1 LFDVVF
7 VLQNIE
13 VEPAGIPGA
22 QTTGLQLKPYSY
34 TTDISKFDLT
44 LTAMEAE
51 TSIHFTIEYCTRL
64 FKEET
69 IRRIIGYFKKI
80 VSIITTTTTGPG
92 KKLLEIDILSEEE
105 KTRLLYDF
113 NDTEA
118 EYPKDKTLQRL
129 FEEQVERTPDN
140 IAVTGSPRIEHMTY
154 MTYTSYRE
162 LNQKSNQLAHLLR
175 QKSIKPDTIVGIM
188 MQRSLE
194 MIIGIL
200 GILKAG
206 GAYLPIDPDYPGERQ
221 QYMLEDS
228 GAKIL
233 VTVPGSRVKAEVE
246 ERFIEIIDISNLS
259 SFSTLTLTLTLTSTC
274 QVSPTNLA
282 YIIYTSGTTGKPKG
296 VLVEHKNVVRLLFN
310 DEFQFDFNSRDVWTL
325 FHSFCFDFS
334 VWEMY
339 GALLYGGKVVIIP
352 KMTARDPGEFLEILK
367 KHNVTVLNQTPS
379 AFYNLINLE
388 STEPGKPL
396 RLKYVIFGGEAL
408 IPGKLNAWRARY
420 PAARLVN
427 MYGIT
432 ETTVHV
438 TYKEIEQQDITNN
451 ISNIGTPIP
460 TLFTYA
466 MARHLK
472 LSPRGVAG
480 ELCIGGEGLGRGYL
494 NRPQLTHEKFV
505 QNPYKPGERLYLS
518 GDLVRLLENGEM
530 EYLGRIDQQVQLR
543 GFRIEPGE
551 IEYRLLTHPQ
561 IKEAVVLTRQDEKE
575 DKYLGAYIV
584 SADPTGKIPGA
595 SQLRDYLAKDLPDYM
610 VPAFFIPIQAIPLTS
625 NGKIDRKALP
635 KPEVIPGTVYIAPRD
650 MIEKRL
656 TEIWADILDL
666 DKNVVSMDADFF
678 ELGGHS
684 LKATILIGRIHK
696 ELDVKIPLVNIFKTP
711 TIRGLAR
718 IIKDTSPEKFL
729 AIPAVEKRDYYTLSS
744 AQKRL
749 YILQQM
755 NPSNTSYNLPM
766 VLSLEGNLDENRF
779 EKTLKTL
786 IQRHESLRTS
796 FQLVGDEPRQRI
808 HDGVEFEIEN
818 DRSLVN
824 DHRTLVNCQGRGEVP
839 SPIKVEK
846 IIRNFIHPFDLS
858 CAPLLR
864 VGLIKLPHTPTAL
877 RAHPS
882 PEGKEDRYLLMVDMH
897 HIITDGTSLEI
908 FAREFMALYE
918 EVTLPGISIQY
929 KDFSQWQDKI
939 FAAGFRKTQ
948 QEYWQREFQGE
959 IPVLE
964 LPYDFERPVVMS
976 FEGNTLGFEI
986 DAEETQRLK
995 DLSLKENTTLFMKLL
1010 AILYVFL
1017 AKISS
1022 QENIVIGTPIAGRR
1036 HTDLQWLIGVFINTL
1051 ALKNYPNGE
1060 KSFKNFLQE
1069 VKNRTLKSYENQEY
1083 PFEDLVEKVVLARDT
1098 GRNPLFDV
1106 MFVFQNIDVR
1116 WNDIPEIE
1124 TRGLN
1129 LKPYQYKTGRSK
1141 FDMNF
1146 TAAEIENRLFFRLEY
1161 CTKLFREATIKRFI
1175 NSIKKIIHRIII
1187 NPGIQLGQIEI
1198 LSEEEKQGILFEFN
1212 ETETQYP
1219 ENKSIHQLFD
1229 EQVELTP
1236 DHIAVLGMA
1245 PGIGTR
1251 FIASGPGKPDLC
1263 ITYRELNRK
1272 SNQLA
1277 HLLRQQ
1283 GVKPNS
1289 ILGIMGQPSLDMLIG
1304 ILGILKSGG
1313 AYLPLNPGYPRERI
1327 RFMLEDSS
1335 VRWLITRKAFVEAA
1349 SDQYK
1354 YEIIDPEVPG
1364 LFKGEGE
1371 NLTIVNH
1378 PGDLAYVIYTSGS
1391 TGKPKGVMIQQQS
1404 LVNYVCWG
1412 KKQYIDG
1419 DHYIFPLYTTLSFDL
1434 TVTSVFL
1441 PLLSGNRIMIYQGE
1455 ENLLPIRE
1463 IAGDGF
1469 VDIVKLTPSHLRI
1482 FPGNMNERSHSIKTF
1497 IVGGEQL
1504 ESGLARDIH
1513 RRFHGNLRV
1522 YNEYGPTEATVGC
1535 MIYKYDYESDQV
1547 GPVPIG
1553 IPIDNARI
1561 YILDEYLHPVPFN
1574 VIGGIYIGGD
1584 TLARGYL
1591 DRPELTA
1598 ERFLKNPFVPGESI
1612 YKTGDLARRLPNGNI
1627 EFLGRMDEQVKI
1639 RGFRIEPGEIE
1650 NRLLTH
1656 EHIKEVVVVKENSG
1670 ADFYLSAYIVP
1681 NSPGLSNS
1689 FSVSA
1694 LREYLLGELPE
1705 YMLPSRFI
1713 QLDHI
1718 PLTSN
1723 GKVDKKALA
1732 LLGTRLG
1739 TGEEYVAPQ
1748 NEIEKKIARIWQDI
1762 LELDKISIN
1771 DNFFELGGTSLKLI
1785 RVNTRLKEKFSRHIP
1800 VVVLFRYPTI
1810 RLLTR
1815 YLNQKADE
1823 DALTGNQRVE
1833 EINKGKYKMKNLKQ
1847 KMRAMEND

>member
-1 LFDVVF
+1 
-7 VLQNIE
+7 
-13 VEPAGIPGA
+13 
-22 QTTGLQLKPYSY
+22 
-34 TTDISKFDLT
+34 
-44 LTAMEAE
+44 
-51 TSIHFTIEYCTRL
+51 
-64 FKEET
+64 
-69 IRRIIGYFKKI
+69 
-80 VSIITTTTTGPG
+80 
-92 KKLLEIDILSEEE
+92 
-105 KTRLLYDF
+105 
-113 NDTEA
+113 
-118 EYPKDKTLQRL
+118 
-129 FEEQVERTPDN
+129 
-140 IAVTGSPRIEHMTY
+140 
-154 MTYTSYRE
+154 
-162 LNQKSNQLAHLLR
+162 
-175 QKSIKPDTIVGIM
+175 
-188 MQRSLE
+188 
-194 MIIGIL
+194 
-200 GILKAG
+200 
-206 GAYLPIDPDYPGERQ
+206 
-221 QYMLEDS
+221 
-228 GAKIL
+228 
-233 VTVPGSRVKAEVE
+233 
-246 ERFIEIIDISNLS
+246 
-259 SFSTLTLTLTLTSTC
+259 
-274 QVSPTNLA
+274 
-282 YIIYTSGTTGKPKG
+282 
-296 VLVEHKNVVRLLFN
+296 
-310 DEFQFDFNSRDVWTL
+310 
-325 FHSFCFDFS
+325 
-334 VWEMY
+334 
-339 GALLYGGKVVIIP
+339 
-352 KMTARDPGEFLEILK
+352 
-367 KHNVTVLNQTPS
+367 
-379 AFYNLINLE
+379 
-388 STEPGKPL
+388 
-396 RLKYVIFGGEAL
+396 
-408 IPGKLNAWRARY
+408 
-420 PAARLVN
+420 
-427 MYGIT
+427 
-432 ETTVHV
+432 
-438 TYKEIEQQDITNN
+438 
-451 ISNIGTPIP
+451 
-460 TLFTYA
+460 
-466 MARHLK
+466 
-472 LSPRGVAG
+472 
-480 ELCIGGEGLGRGYL
+480 
-494 NRPQLTHEKFV
+494 
-505 QNPYKPGERLYLS
+505 
-518 GDLVRLLENGEM
+518 
-530 EYLGRIDQQVQLR
+530 
-543 GFRIEPGE
+543 
-551 IEYRLLTHPQ
+551 
-561 IKEAVVLTRQDEKE
+561 
-575 DKYLGAYIV
+575 
-584 SADPTGKIPGA
+584 
-595 SQLRDYLAKDLPDYM
+595 
-610 VPAFFIPIQAIPLTS
+610 
-625 NGKIDRKALP
+625 
-635 KPEVIPGTVYIAPRD
+635 
-650 MIEKRL
+650 
-656 TEIWADILDL
+656 
-666 DKNVVSMDADFF
+666 
-678 ELGGHS
+678 
-684 LKATILIGRIHK
+684 
-696 ELDVKIPLVNIFKTP
+696 
-711 TIRGLAR
+711 
-718 IIKDTSPEKFL
+718 
-729 AIPAVEKRDYYTLSS
+729 
-744 AQKRL
+744 
-749 YILQQM
+749 
-755 NPSNTSYNLPM
+755 
-766 VLSLEGNLDENRF
+766 
-779 EKTLKTL
+779 
-786 IQRHESLRTS
+786 
-796 FQLVGDEPRQRI
+796 
-808 HDGVEFEIEN
+808 
-818 DRSLVN
+818 
-824 DHRTLVNCQGRGEVP
+824 
-839 SPIKVEK
+839 
-846 IIRNFIHPFDLS
+846 
-858 CAPLLR
+858 
-864 VGLIKLPHTPTAL
+864 
-877 RAHPS
+877 
-882 PEGKEDRYLLMVDMH
+882 
-897 HIITDGTSLEI
+897 
-908 FAREFMALYE
+908 
-918 EVTLPGISIQY
+918 
-929 KDFSQWQDKI
+929 
-939 FAAGFRKTQ
+939 
-948 QEYWQREFQGE
+948 
-959 IPVLE
+959 
-964 LPYDFERPVVMS
+964 
-976 FEGNTLGFEI
+976 
-986 DAEETQRLK
+986 
-995 DLSLKENTTLFMKLL
+995 
-1010 AILYVFL
+1010 
-1017 AKISS
+1017 
-1022 QENIVIGTPIAGRR
+1022 
-1036 HTDLQWLIGVFINTL
+1036 
-1051 ALKNYPNGE
+1051 
-1060 KSFKNFLQE
+1060 
-1069 VKNRTLKSYENQEY
+1069 
-1083 PFEDLVEKVVLARDT
+1083 
-1098 GRNPLFDV
+1098 
-1106 MFVFQNIDVR
+1106 
-1116 WNDIPEIE
+1116 
-1124 TRGLN
+1124 
-1129 LKPYQYKTGRSK
+1129 
-1141 FDMNF
+1141 
-1146 TAAEIENRLFFRLEY
+1146 
-1161 CTKLFREATIKRFI
+1161 
-1175 NSIKKIIHRIII
+1175 
-1187 NPGIQLGQIEI
+1187 
-1198 LSEEEKQGILFEFN
+1198 
-1212 ETETQYP
+1212 
-1219 ENKSIHQLFD
+1219 
-1229 EQVELTP
+1229 
-1236 DHIAVLGMA
+1236 
-1245 PGIGTR
+1245 
-1251 FIASGPGKPDLC
+1251 
-1263 ITYRELNRK
+1263 
-1272 SNQLA
+1272 
-1277 HLLRQQ
+1277 
-1283 GVKPNS
+1283 
-1289 ILGIMGQPSLDMLIG
+1289 MGQPSLDMLIG